1 MRDGDLLVERVS
13 LLARLLLVMAAVSAV
28 LVGKAGWAC
37 RMGVCWLVVKLAW
50 DGYVAVRLG
59 LLAARGRR
67 GGR

>member
-1 MRDGDLLVERVS
+1 MCDGDLLVERVL
-13 LLARLLLVMAAVSAV
+13 LLARLLLVAAAVVAV
-28 LVGKAGWAC
+28 LLGGVGWAG
-37 RMGVCWLVVKLAW
+37 RLGVCWLMVELAW

>member
-13 LLARLLLVMAAVSAV
+13 LLARLVLMAAAVVAV
-28 LVGKAGWAC
+28 LVGRVGWAC
-37 RMGVCWLVVKLAW
+37 RMGGGWMMVELAW
-50 DGYVAVRLG
+50 DGYVTVRLG